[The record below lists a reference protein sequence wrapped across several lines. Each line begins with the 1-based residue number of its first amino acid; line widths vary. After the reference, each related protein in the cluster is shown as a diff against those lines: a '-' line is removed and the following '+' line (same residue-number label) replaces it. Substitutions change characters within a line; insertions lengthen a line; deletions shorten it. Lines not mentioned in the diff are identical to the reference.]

1 MGERPHRSRD
11 AQASRTAILLAA
23 RDCFSQDSYEAVGI
37 RQVAEKAGLSPGL
50 VLRYFGS
57 KEDLY
62 KQTLRSA
69 FEDLDM
75 GRFVE
80 GDLATLGEHM
90 VRELLKVRF
99 TLSLRTT
106 VRATVNAQTA
116 AFVREL
122 ISEYFC
128 DPLARRLTG
137 DNAELR
143 AAIVS
148 AQFFGFA
155 VYYYLV
161 EFGAIAHGDPETV
174 IAQISRA
181 LQTTVGA

>member
-1 MGERPHRSRD
+1 M
-11 AQASRTAILLAA
+11 LAA
-23 RDCFSQDSYEAVGI
+23 LDCFSQDSYEAVGI
-37 RQVAEKAGLSPGL
+37 RQVAAKAGVSPGL
-50 VLRYFGS
+50 VVRYFGP
-57 KEDLY
+57 KEELY
-62 KQTLRSA
+62 KETLRKA
-69 FEDLDM
+69 FVDLDM

-80 GDLATLGEHM
+80 GDLTTLGEHM

-99 TLSLRTT
+99 TRSLRTT
-106 VRATVNAQTA
+106 VRATANAQTA
-116 AFVREL
+116 AFVRDL
-122 ISEYFC
+122 IAEYFC
-128 DPLARRLTG
+128 DPLARRLSG
-137 DNAELR
+137 ENSELR

-161 EFGAIAHGDPETV
+161 EVGAIARGDPEAV